1 MLGRIASF
9 TVRRRRLVLGLALL
23 AFVVSAAIGGGVAKR
38 LSSGG
43 FEDPG
48 AESTAANRILEDEFK
63 TGTPN
68 IVLVVTAN
76 DGDVDD
82 PAVAAAAKD
91 LTAELAA
98 ETSGGKAMA
107 EVLSY
112 WDLPAGNPLAS
123 TDGSKALVLG

>member
-9 TVRRRRLVLGLALL
+9 SVRRRRLVLGLALVAFL
-23 AFVVSAAIGGGVAKR
+23 ASAAIGGGVAER

-43 FEDPG
+43 FDDPG
-48 AESTAANRILEDEFK
+48 AESTAADKVLEDEFK

-68 IVLVVTAN
+68 IVLVVTADSGN
-76 DGDVDD
+76 VDD

-91 LTAELAA
+91 LAGELAA
-98 ETSGGKAMA
+98 ETSGGKKMA

-112 WDLPAGNPLAS
+112 WDLPA
-123 TDGSKALVLG
+123 

>member
-23 AFVVSAAIGGGVAKR
+23 AFVVSAAIGGGVAER

-48 AESTAANRILEDEFK
+48 AESTAANRVLEDEFK

-68 IVLVVTAN
+68 IVLVVTA
-76 DGDVDD
+76 DGGDVDD
-82 PAVAAAAKD
+82 PAVTAASKA
-91 LTAELAA
+91 LATQLGA
-98 ETSGGKAMA
+98 ETSGGKKMA

-112 WDLPAGNPLAS
+112 WDLPA
-123 TDGSKALVLG
+123 